1 MNLSGKRT
9 LGIAFAV
16 IGIVLCFS
24 VIKANAVEPGFYLRV
39 GVGYSWSKDADFR
52 EDDPASNPFLFIVWP
67 SSVGGDVLDDIGD
80 SPIISAGFGY
90 RFNEIFRTD
99 ITASYRWGFELDEMD
114 LAGTAYQADIESTA
128 LMVNGYYDIPVD
140 LGSFKPF
147 VGAGIGMARNKLDNL
162 AWDDGIA
169 SGSLPGGTETG
180 FAWQLM
186 LGAAVQINDRYAIEF
201 GYRYYD
207 AGEIKKDAGWD
218 NAGMWYTGSATGD
231 LQAHEAMI
239 EFTYLFGKK
248 KKPVPVAAEA
258 PAAVVAAPPPES
270 DSDGDGVVDSKD
282 TCPDTPKGVTV
293 SSSGCPLDSDGD
305 GVYDYLDKCP
315 DTPID
320 LKVDAD
326 GCPIPLK
333 KVARIDLDIQ
343 FDTNEADI
351 KARYYDRLK
360 EVADFMATY
369 PGTTAVIEGHTDSV
383 GSAAY
388 NLTLSQRRAESVRD
402 YLIQNFNINPD
413 RLTAKGFGEDRP
425 VASND
430 TKEGRSKNRRIQA
443 VFTAEKEIYQK
454 R

>member
-1 MNLSGKRT
+1 MNLSGKKI

-16 IGIVLCFS
+16 IGIVLCLS
-24 VIKANAVEPGFYLRV
+24 VIKSNAVEPGFYIRA
-39 GVGYSWSKDADFR
+39 GGGWSWAKDADFR
-52 EDDPASNPFLFIVWP
+52 EDDPNSNPFLFIVWP
-67 SSVGGDVLDDIGD
+67 SAVGGDVLDDIGD
-80 SPIISAGFGY
+80 SPIISGGVGY
-90 RFNEIFRTD
+90 RFNESFRTD
-99 ITASYRWGFELDEMD
+99 VTASYRWGFELDEMD
-114 LAGTAYQADIESTA
+114 IAGTLYQADIESTA

-140 LGSFKPF
+140 LGAFRPF
-147 VGAGIGMARNKLDNL
+147 VGAGIGMARNKLDDL
-162 AWDDGIA
+162 AWADSTA
-169 SGSLPGGTETG
+169 SGSIPGGTETG

-186 LGAAVQINDRYAIEF
+186 LGSTVEISDRCAIEF

-218 NAGMWYTGSATGD
+218 NTASWYTGSATGD

-239 EFTYLFGKK
+239 ELTYFFGGK
-248 KKPVPVAAEA
+248 KKPVPAAVA

-293 SSSGCPLDSDGD
+293 NSSGCPLDSDGD

-315 DTPID
+315 ETPGD

-326 GCPIPLK
+326 GCPIQLK

-343 FDTNEADI
+343 FDTNKAEI
-351 KARYYDRLK
+351 KTQYHGRLK

-369 PGTTAVIEGHTDSV
+369 PGTKAVIEGHTDSV

-388 NLTLSQRRAESVRD
+388 NLKLSQRRAASVRD
-402 YLIQNFNINPD
+402 YLIQNFNISPD
-413 RLTAKGFGEDRP
+413 RLTAKGFGEERP
-425 VASND
+425 VATND
-430 TKEGRSKNRRIQA
+430 TAEGRRQNRRIQA
-443 VFTAEKEIYQK
+443 VFTAEKETYQK